1 VKIVRF
7 AGATG
12 PRLGILESDGVVD
25 LVAAAFSLNL
35 PWLVP
40 AFSDLRAFLAGGAAL
55 RETTREIAAAAA
67 VAPVPHRDVKTLAP
81 FEAASKILAHVVN
94 YTEHGKEG
102 NIQPPERPFFFMK
115 PASSVTHPEAPI
127 FVPAITDKLDH
138 EVELA
143 VVIGRAGRDIPATQ
157 AYDYVGGYTVL
168 NDVSCRDLQRNAGAE
183 GLSKRYGQN
192 WTQGK
197 GLDTCCPIGPCVVL
211 GDELPEPYPL
221 DITCRVN
228 GEIRQNASTDVMIF
242 RVPALLADI
251 SRSLTL
257 YPGDIV
263 STGSPAGGGVGT
275 GKFLKAGDVVECEIE
290 RIGVLRNPIV
300 ERNAARPRGESS
312 IPAASARQSRSLAQP

>member
-1 VKIVRF
+1 VKIIRF
-7 AGATG
+7 ASTTG
-12 PRLGILESDGVVD
+12 PRLGILENDSVID
-25 LVAAAFSLNL
+25 LVDAAFARNL
-35 PWLVP
+35 TWLAP
-40 AFSDLRAFLAGGAAL
+40 AFSDFRAFLVGGENL
-55 RETTREIAAAAA
+55 RELAREIALSAA
-67 VAPVPHRDVKTLAP
+67 VEPVPQQSVMTLAP
-81 FEAASKILAHVVN
+81 FEAGSKILAHVVN
-94 YTEHGKEG
+94 YVEHGKEG

-115 PASSVTHPEAPI
+115 PSSSVTHPEAPV
-127 FVPAITDKLDH
+127 FVPEITSKLDH

-143 VVIGRAGRDIPATQ
+143 VIVGRAGRDIPEAK

-211 GDELPEPYPL
+211 SDELADPYPL

-228 GEIRQNASTDVMIF
+228 GEIRQNASTDMMIF
-242 RVPALLADI
+242 RIPKLLADI

-275 GKFLKAGDVVECEIE
+275 GRFLKAGDVVECEIE

-300 ERNAARPRGESS
+300 ERNSEDVRGQSAVRA
-312 IPAASARQSRSLAQP
+312 AASQKSPSLVQR